1 MTDHACTIVARN
13 YVPYARVLARSFL
26 EHHPGGS
33 LTTLIIDDVNCDV
46 DAEAEPFDVFRL
58 KDLDIAEDEVHRM
71 AMIYDR
77 TELATALKPWLLDR
91 LSKDHTEGVLYLDP
105 DIRVFSSLSEVSS
118 LARDHGIVLTP
129 HATAPMPRDGL
140 MTEETSILAAGIY
153 NLGFI
158 GVGPDQSAFLEFWKE
173 RLRRECIVEPNHMRF
188 VDQRWIDF
196 VPGMFSTYIL
206 QDTTCNV
213 AYWNLDH
220 RNLRWAGSHYDV
232 DGRPL
237 KFFHFSGY
245 TPRAP
250 HLLSKHQ
257 GERPRIL
264 LSDRPDLAK
273 LCNEYRI
280 ALEEAGYWSES
291 DATYGFARMANGVV
305 IDPLLRHLYRE
316 ELLRSE
322 ELGAAP
328 IGDVFSA
335 EGARAFCAWLNEV
348 DHSGGVNAR
357 LTRYLDALYR
367 ANPDLHGRFVDP
379 HGRDFARFM
388 EWAAL
393 EVRAGRIHPE
403 LADISPRAGG
413 ARTPTEAGQHPR
425 ALRPG
430 IRVAGYLRAEMGV
443 GQLGRLAT
451 AVVEATGIPC
461 STYVYD
467 RTSSRQNHPFV
478 ENDSDEFN
486 VNLICV
492 NADELPGFAAAVG
505 PDFFQGKYTIGL
517 WAWELDTFPAA
528 FSPAFDVVD
537 EVWAISDFVR
547 HAVASAT
554 TKPVLSFPLPVI
566 PSALPTTTDLDALG
580 LPQAFTFLFCFDLL
594 SIFERKNPLGL
605 VDAFSRAFEDG
616 EGPVLVIKAINGEM
630 RRGDLERLRSV
641 AATRTDVVILDHY
654 LGYGENAA
662 LMNHCDCYV
671 SLHRSEGFGLTM
683 AEAMALGK
691 PVIATAYSGNLEFMD
706 GANSLLVPWRPG
718 TVPAGCDPYP
728 QGSMWAEPE
737 IDAAARLMRSVYDDR
752 GQALETGRKGQL
764 SVLENHGVHART
776 AMVSARFAEAQRSLS
791 TRPGHAPSDGGVRRT
806 MEPPGLSD
814 IAVSTAPIDAPS
826 RYPWVARFFRRLV
839 RRSLRHHDEHQRQVN
854 LAMAEAVSEL
864 TVVIEALVRRSQF
877 ETPDNEGQID
887 ECRRRIEELA
897 TTVAELAAYA
907 KETGLEARIA
917 HEPEQL

>member
-13 YVPYARVLARSFL
+13 YLPYARVLARSFL

-33 LTTLIIDDVNCDV
+33 ITTLVIDDVECHV
-46 DAEAEPFDVFRL
+46 DADSEPFEVFRL
-58 KDLDIAEDEVHRM
+58 KDLDISEDEIHRM
-71 AMIYDR
+71 AMMYDR

-91 LSKDHTEGVLYLDP
+91 LSRDQSEGVLYLDP
-105 DIRVFSSLSEVSS
+105 DIQVYSSLSDVFA

-129 HATAPMPRDGL
+129 HATSPMPRDGL

-158 GVGPDQSAFLEFWKE
+158 GVGPNQSSFLEFWKE
-173 RLRRECIVEPNHMRF
+173 RLRRECVVEPNRMRF

-196 VPGMFSTYIL
+196 VPGMFPTHIL

-220 RNLRWAGSHYDV
+220 RDLRWTGTHYEV

-245 TPRAP
+245 SPRAP

-273 LCNEYRI
+273 LCNEYRV
-280 ALEEAGYWSES
+280 ALEDAGYWSET
-291 DATYGFARMANGVV
+291 DAKYGFDRLPNGVL
-305 IDPLLRHLYRE
+305 IDPILRQLYRD
-316 ELLRSE
+316 ELVRSE
-322 ELGAAP
+322 EHGTDP
-328 IGDVFSA
+328 FGDVFSA
-335 EGARAFCAWLNEV
+335 EGARAFCAWLNAV
-348 DHSGGVNAR
+348 DHASGVKAR
-357 LTRYLDALYR
+357 LTRNLDALYR
-367 ANPDLHGRFVDP
+367 ANPDLHARFADP

-388 EWAAL
+388 EWVAI
-393 EVRAGRIHPE
+393 EVSAGRIHPI
-403 LADISPRAGG
+403 LADVPSSAIGIGAATGGVQRRSPV
-413 ARTPTEAGQHPR
+413 
-425 ALRPG
+425 LRSG

-467 RTSSRQNHPFV
+467 RTSSRQEHPFV
-478 ENDSDEFN
+478 GNDSDEFN

-505 PDFFQGKYTIGL
+505 PEFFHGKYTIGL
-517 WAWELDTFPAA
+517 WAWELETFPAS
-528 FSPAFDVVD
+528 FSPAFDLVD

-547 HAVASAT
+547 QAVSGAT
-554 TKPVLSFPLPVI
+554 TKPVFSFPLPVVPPTV
-566 PSALPTTTDLDALG
+566 PSTTDSQILG
-580 LPQAFTFLFCFDLL
+580 LPQAFTFLFCFDML
-594 SIFERKNPLGL
+594 SIFERKNPLAL
-605 VDAFSRAFEDG
+605 LDAFSRAFDDG

-630 RRGDLERLRSV
+630 RRADLERLRS
-641 AATRTDVVILDHY
+641 AAAKRGDVVILDQY
-654 LGYGENAA
+654 LGYDDNAA
-662 LMNHCDCYV
+662 LMNRCDCYV

-718 TVPAGCDPYP
+718 AVPPGCAPYP
-728 QGSMWAEPE
+728 EGSPWADPE
-737 IDAAARLMRSVYDDR
+737 IDSAARLMRLVYDDPAQAAEIGRR
-752 GQALETGRKGQL
+752 GRQ
-764 SVLENHGVHART
+764 SVLEHQGVSTRT
-776 AMVSARFAEAQRSLS
+776 AMVSARFSDAQRSLAAQRRRAASEGGLQRRAPTPTPTS
-791 TRPGHAPSDGGVRRT
+791 T
-806 MEPPGLSD
+806 GLTD
-814 IAVSTAPIDAPS
+814 IAASSAPIDAPT
-826 RYPWVARFFRRLV
+826 RYPRLARFYRRLV
-839 RRSLRHHDEHQRQVN
+839 RRSLRHHDEHQRQVD
-854 LAMAEAVSEL
+854 LAIAEAVSEL
-864 TVVIEALVRRSQF
+864 TVVVEALVRRSHVEASDTQS
-877 ETPDNEGQID
+877 QID
-887 ECRRRIEELA
+887 EYKRRLEALGG
-897 TTVAELAAYA
+897 TVAELAAYV
-907 KETGLEARIA
+907 EAMDV
-917 HEPEQL
+917 EP